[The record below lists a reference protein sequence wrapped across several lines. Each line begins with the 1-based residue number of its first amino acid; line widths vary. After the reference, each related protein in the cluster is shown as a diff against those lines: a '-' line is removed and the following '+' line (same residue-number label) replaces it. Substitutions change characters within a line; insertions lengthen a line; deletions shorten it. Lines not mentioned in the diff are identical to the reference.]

1 MMMMM
6 MIKMMSTKLYFPS
19 KTGTQKTEPPPRRAR
34 DQNVTHKDRQQ
45 KSWQQPQ
52 RLQRRHEYSANVETI
67 CAETYAKLC
76 NALRIASY
84 DMADHKSEI
93 TENEEIFGL
102 EDKIIGVG
110 FFLQLFQL
118 DFV

>member
-1 MMMMM
+1 MR
-6 MIKMMSTKLYFPS
+6 IPS

-45 KSWQQPQ
+45 KSRQQPQ

-93 TENEEIFGL
+93 TENEGEGYL
-102 EDKIIGVG
+102 GVETNHTTK
-110 FFLQLFQL
+110 F
-118 DFV
+118 